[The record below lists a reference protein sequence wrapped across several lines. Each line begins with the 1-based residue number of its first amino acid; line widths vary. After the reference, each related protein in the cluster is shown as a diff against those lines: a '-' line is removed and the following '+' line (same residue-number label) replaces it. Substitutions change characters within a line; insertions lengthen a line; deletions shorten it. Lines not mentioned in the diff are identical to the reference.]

1 VSREFDRRFGVRWL
15 PPLGFSN
22 SYAIAVRRETAE
34 EFGLT
39 TLTDL
44 SRAAPRLIA
53 GLTPDF
59 VGRPDGLPGL
69 EEEYGIRPRAVRAL
83 LPAVKYQAL
92 APGGVDVIDGYETDG
107 FIARYDLVVLEDDRG
122 FFPAYDAAALVG
134 PRLVAERPDAIVAL
148 TRLSGRLTADRMRA
162 LNARIEV
169 AGEPIA
175 TVARAALT
183 DLALL
188 GAGATVEDSAGRS
201 ALREPRGALRIGALG
216 ALTRRHLLLVG
227 VSLAGAI
234 LLALPLGLAL
244 ERTPAAAEPVIRII
258 GAVQTIPGIALLA
271 FMIPLLGIGIAPA
284 LVALL
289 LYSIF
294 PILRNTYTGVRDADP
309 NAVNAAQALGMTP
322 AQLLRYVRLP
332 LAAPVIMAGIRT
344 AAVINVGTATLAA
357 FIGAGGLGDPIVTG
371 LALSDT
377 SLILSGALPAALL
390 ALVVDLGLGGV
401 ERRLRART

>member
-1 VSREFDRRFGVRWL
+1 
-15 PPLGFSN
+15 
-22 SYAIAVRRETAE
+22 
-34 EFGLT
+34 
-39 TLTDL
+39 
-44 SRAAPRLIA
+44 
-53 GLTPDF
+53 
-59 VGRPDGLPGL
+59 
-69 EEEYGIRPRAVRAL
+69 VRAL

-92 APGGVDVIDGYETDG
+92 AEGSVDVIDGYETDG

-134 PRLVAERPDAIVAL
+134 PRLAAERPDAIVAL

-175 TVARAALT
+175 TVARSALT

-188 GAGATVEDSAGRS
+188 GAGATVEDSAGSS
-201 ALREPRGALRIGALG
+201 ALRQPRGALRIAAIG

-390 ALVVDLGLGGV
+390 ALAVDLGLGGV